1 MPKLTFFVFSLPD
14 CQLLHSLELPGSLE
28 QDEMDQ
34 RYLLKDN
41 TMMFL
46 FHDQEFF
53 NNVFLASTSLKC
65 WLVLTFIPTFRWRRV
80 SGSEVWEA
88 GGGRL
93 YQVH

>member
-14 CQLLHSLELPGSLE
+14 CKLLHSVELPAPLE
-28 QDEMDQ
+28 RDEMDQ

-53 NNVFLASTSLKC
+53 NNVFLASRTLQ
-65 WLVLTFIPTFRWRRV
+65 L
-80 SGSEVWEA
+80 
-88 GGGRL
+88 
-93 YQVH
+93 